1 MTELVEN
8 VFSVISKI
16 YTIVKQVKE
25 NRKECKEAA
34 ERCEELEGII
44 RFSLSLYKENDSR
57 GFNKFDRLL
66 KQLKTLL
73 KLVETYSKRGFVMR
87 GVKAKSFK
95 KEMDGIFEKI
105 FEVVSHFLGEFGFF

>member
-8 VFSVISKI
+8 VISVISKI
-16 YTIVKQVKE
+16 YSIVEQAKE
-25 NRKECKEAA
+25 NIEECEEAA
-34 ERCEELEGII
+34 ERCRELEDII

-66 KQLKTLL
+66 EHLKTIL

-95 KEMDGIFEKI
+95 KEMGT
-105 FEVVSHFLGEFGFF
+105 